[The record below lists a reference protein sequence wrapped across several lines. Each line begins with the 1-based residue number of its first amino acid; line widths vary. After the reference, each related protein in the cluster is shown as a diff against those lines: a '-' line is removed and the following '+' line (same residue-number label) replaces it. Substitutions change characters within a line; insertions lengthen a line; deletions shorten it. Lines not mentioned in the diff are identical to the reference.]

1 MLSPYASWI
10 GQAVIL
16 QVAAEDLRVPLR
28 GMIIE
33 ESETSVRFRVAEEG
47 KDIDIFKPMI
57 LAVEQESCSDV
68 LVN

>member
-1 MLSPYASWI
+1 MQSPYASWI
-10 GQAVIL
+10 GQPVVL

-33 ESETSVRFRVAEEG
+33 ESETSVLFRVAEG

-57 LAVEQESCSDV
+57 LAVEQEICSNV

>member
-1 MLSPYASWI
+1 MHSPYASWI
-10 GQAVIL
+10 GQPVVL

-33 ESETSVRFRVAEEG
+33 ESETSVVFRVTEG

>member
-1 MLSPYASWI
+1 MQSPYASWI
-10 GQAVIL
+10 GQPVVL

-33 ESETSVRFRVAEEG
+33 ESETSVLFRVAEG

-57 LAVEQESCSDV
+57 LAIEQESCSHV